1 MKKTTFIVIG
11 YGHIGKRHADVI
23 AQNLE
28 CQLLA
33 IIDNNPDQ
41 RNKHLQS
48 PLKEIPFFDD
58 LASYFDSSIIKPD
71 VACIC
76 LPNGLHA
83 EFAIRLLNEGIHTL
97 IEKPMCL
104 TKTDG
109 LKIISAAEKNNKKVF
124 VVKQN
129 RYSPPSI
136 WMKEMIDS
144 NKLGKLFMV
153 QINCFWNRDERYY
166 LPKTWRGS
174 KDLDGGTLFTQ
185 FSHFVDIMYWVFG
198 DIKNI
203 QSSFF
208 NFNHHELTEFEDS
221 GIISFD
227 FVKEGSGTLQYST
240 SIYDKNLESSMTIIG
255 ENGSF
260 KIGGQYMNEIT
271 YCHIKNYELPS
282 LPETNLPNNYGL
294 FQGSAANHQ
303 YVFENIISTLKGE
316 SSIAT
321 NAEDGLIV
329 VDMIERIYGA
339 GNFVNLANI
348 K

>member
-11 YGHIGKRHADVI
+11 FGHIGKRHAELISKNPD
-23 AQNLE
+23 

-33 IIDNNPDQ
+33 IIDNNPQQKDKMIGTEFQ
-41 RNKHLQS
+41 EVS
-48 PLKEIPFFDD
+48 FFEN
-58 LASYFDSSIIKPD
+58 LDSFFKADFTKPD

-104 TKTDG
+104 TKNEG

-129 RYSPPSI
+129 RYSPPSL
-136 WMKEMIDS
+136 WMKEIIDS
-144 NKLGKLFMV
+144 GKLGKLFMV

-203 QSSFF
+203 NSRFF
-208 NFNHHELTEFEDS
+208 NFNHHDLTEFEDS
-221 GIISFD
+221 GIITFD

-240 SIYDKNLESSMTIIG
+240 SVYDKNLESSMTIIG

-321 NAEDGLIV
+321 NAEDGLMV
-329 VDMIERIYGA
+329 VDIIERMYGA
-339 GNFVNLANI
+339 EKN
-348 K
+348 

>member
-1 MKKTTFIVIG
+1 MKKTTYIVNG
-11 YGHIGKRHADVI
+11 YGHIGKRHAELI
-23 AQNLE
+23 SQNPD

-33 IIDNNPDQ
+33 IIDNNSEQ
-41 RNKHLQS
+41 KIKLLQS
-48 PLKEIPFFDD
+48 SLKDITFFDD
-58 LASYFDSSIIKPD
+58 LASFLGASTIKPD

-83 EFAIRLLNEGIHTL
+83 EFAILLLNEGIHTL

-104 TKTDG
+104 SKEEGLNIIKT
-109 LKIISAAEKNNKKVF
+109 AEINNKKVF

-136 WMKEMIDS
+136 WMKEIIDS
-144 NKLGKLFMV
+144 GKLGKLFMV

-166 LPKTWRGS
+166 LPKTWRGT

-203 QSSFF
+203 QSRFF

-227 FVKEGSGTLQYST
+227 FINEGSGTFQFST
-240 SIYDKNLESSMTIIG
+240 SVFDKNMESSMTVIG

-271 YCHIKNYELPS
+271 YCQIKNYEMPI
-282 LPETNLPNNYGL
+282 LPETNLPNNYGSYH
-294 FQGSAANHQ
+294 GSASNHH

-316 SSIAT
+316 STIAT
-321 NAEDGLIV
+321 KAEDGLMV
-329 VDMIERIYGA
+329 VDIIERMY
-339 GNFVNLANI
+339 VNI
-348 K
+348 

>member
-11 YGHIGKRHADVI
+11 FGHIGKRHAELISKNPD
-23 AQNLE
+23 

-33 IIDNNPDQ
+33 IIDNNPQ
-41 RNKHLQS
+41 QKEKLIGTELQ
-48 PLKEIPFFDD
+48 EVTFFEN
-58 LASYFDSSIIKPD
+58 LDSFFMADFTKPD

-104 TKTDG
+104 TKNEG
-109 LKIISAAEKNNKKVF
+109 LKIIDAAEKNNKKVF

-129 RYSPPSI
+129 RYSPPSL
-136 WMKEMIDS
+136 WMKEIVES
-144 NKLGKLFMV
+144 GKLGKLFMV

-166 LPKTWRGS
+166 QPKTWRGS
-174 KDLDGGTLFTQ
+174 KKLDGGTLFTQ

-203 QSSFF
+203 QSRFY
-208 NFNHHELTEFEDS
+208 NFNHQELTEFEDS
-221 GIISFD
+221 GIVSFD
-227 FVKEGSGTLQYST
+227 FVKEGSGIFQFST
-240 SIYDKNLESSMTIIG
+240 SVFDKNLESSMTVIG
-255 ENGSF
+255 EKGSF

-271 YCHIKNYELPS
+271 YCHIKDYEMPK
-282 LPETNLPNNYGL
+282 LPETNLPNNYGNYH
-294 FQGSAANHQ
+294 GSASNHQ

-316 SSIAT
+316 STIAT
-321 NAEDGLIV
+321 KAEDGLMV
-329 VDMIERIYGA
+329 VDIIERMYVA
-339 GNFVNLANI
+339 GVKI
-348 K
+348 KCL